1 METLKEMGPSQID
14 SEIRCLAPEGGGS
27 VAVMVRFLHM
37 VDWALKT
44 CRDYELAQ
52 AYLALFLKVNH
63 YTIYHVKPGQNVIMK
78 ICKNDLIDVAFQHF
92 AVIFPQVDTC
102 Q

>member
-14 SEIRCLAPEGGGS
+14 SPRSGVWQPEGGGS

-78 ICKNDLIDVAFQHF
+78 ICKNDFN
-92 AVIFPQVDTC
+92 
-102 Q
+102 